1 MSQLKNLKTFYVG
14 YNPDLRG
21 PLPEFN
27 TDCLVD
33 IDGTQI
39 LIGSELLDFSKNVH
53 NRYQNT
59 FLVFYVVM
67 GYLDLLF
74 DLLCIVIFSKAN
86 SIDLMSLNICFIG
99 INFVIGI
106 IYTPYFEELGI
117 IKLLFFNALQLHIV
131 TNGLDLIRSGRS
143 PKALEYINFKK
154 IDTIIRCFP
163 SMIIQLYF
171 ILLYLSTNSIHISE
185 YEYNV
190 LKASVG
196 LGVVSSAASLTSFVD
211 KFNENIISVNTL
223 LYYLYFLAELSLR
236 IIIVVLMYITIDK
249 IAFLILFLEFSLR
262 AFVIFN
268 ANPNASYQDH
278 LLSTISYFES
288 DIILDKD
295 ILVWQ
300 FGFLLSTVELV
311 IFLIFVNV
319 SETSTLYHLR
329 LGNSV
334 EDVTI
339 LTCILWLLKFGTYGV
354 IYLLKI
360 STSKPV
366 KPNDQDSINIKHNTI
381 DSETSKEPMKEVK
394 IAKQNAG
401 KKYSKHL
408 QTQEEA
414 SFEMYDIYS
423 T

>member
-1 MSQLKNLKTFYVG
+1 MSQLKNLKTFYIG
-14 YNPDLRG
+14 YNSELRG
-21 PLPEFN
+21 ALPELN
-27 TDCLVD
+27 PDCLID

-39 LIGSELLDFSKNVH
+39 LIGSELDFSKNVH
-53 NRYQNT
+53 SRYQKT
-59 FLVFYVVM
+59 FLVFYVAM

-74 DLLCIVIFSKAN
+74 DLLCIAIFSRAN

-99 INFVIGI
+99 INFVIGLV
-106 IYTPYFEELGI
+106 YTPYFEELGI

-131 TNGLDLIRSGRS
+131 TNGLDLIRTGRS
-143 PKALEYINFKK
+143 PKALEYNNFKK

-171 ILLYLSTNSIHISE
+171 ILLYLSTDSIHISE

-223 LYYLYFLAELSLR
+223 LYYIYFLAESSLR

-278 LLSTISYFES
+278 LLSTLLYFES
-288 DIILDKD
+288 DIILDKET
-295 ILVWQ
+295 VWQ
-300 FGFLLSTVELV
+300 SGFLLSTVELL
-311 IFLIFVNV
+311 IFLIFLNV

-339 LTCILWLLKFGTYGV
+339 LSCILWFLKCVTYGL
-354 IYLLKI
+354 IYFLKI

-366 KPNDQDSINIKHNTI
+366 KPDDQDNIKNNTI
-381 DSETSKEPMKEVK
+381 DSKTSKGPMKEVK
-394 IAKQNAG
+394 ITKQNAG

-408 QTQEEA
+408 QTQEDA
-414 SFEMYDIYS
+414 SFEMYDIY
-423 T
+423 